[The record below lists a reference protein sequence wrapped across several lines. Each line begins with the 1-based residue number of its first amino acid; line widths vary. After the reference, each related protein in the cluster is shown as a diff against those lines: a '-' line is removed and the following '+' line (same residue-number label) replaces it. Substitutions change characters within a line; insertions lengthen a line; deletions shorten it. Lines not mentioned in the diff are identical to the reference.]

1 MHSRSRADRLFD
13 LFNYAFLTLLLIVIL
28 YPLYFII
35 IASVSDPISVS
46 GGKVWLF
53 PVDFTLE
60 GYQRI
65 MENQTIWVGYKNT
78 LVYMTV
84 GTAVN
89 VAITV
94 TGAYPLSRKDMYGRH
109 LFMFLITFTMFFSGG
124 LIPTYLL
131 VKSLGLMNSMWA
143 LILPGAV
150 SVWNLIITR
159 TFFQHNIP
167 DELREAAAMDGCSD
181 FKFFL
186 QVALPLSKS
195 ILAVLVLFYG
205 VSHWN
210 SFFSALI
217 YLRDEAQ
224 YPLQLVLRNIL
235 IQNEVQELMNLDL
248 GASNSLSESIKYG
261 VIIVASIPVLI
272 LYPMVQKYFVK
283 GVMIGSLKG

>member
-1 MHSRSRADRLFD
+1 MHTRSRADRLFD
-13 LFNYAFLTLLLIVIL
+13 WFNYGFLALLLIVIL
-28 YPLYFII
+28 YPLYFIV
-35 IASVSDPISVS
+35 IASVSDPISVG

-60 GYQRI
+60 GYQKI
-65 MENQTIWVGYKNT
+65 LENQAIWVGYKNT
-78 LVYMTV
+78 ILYMAV

-94 TGAYPLSRKDMYGRH
+94 TGAYPLSRKDMYGRN

-143 LILPGAV
+143 LIIPGAV

-167 DELREAAAMDGCSD
+167 EELREAADMDGCSD
-181 FKFFL
+181 FRFFL
-186 QVALPLSKS
+186 QVALPLSKA

-205 VSHWN
+205 VGHWN

-235 IQNEVQELMNLDL
+235 IQNEVQELMNLEL
-248 GASNSLSESIKYG
+248 GAGSNLSESIKYG

>member
-1 MHSRSRADRLFD
+1 MHARSRADRLFD
-13 LFNYAFLTLLLIVIL
+13 WFNYGFLSLLLIVIL
-28 YPLYFII
+28 YPLYFIV

-60 GYQRI
+60 GYQKI
-65 MENQTIWVGYKNT
+65 LENQAIWVGYKNT
-78 LVYMTV
+78 ILYMAV

-94 TGAYPLSRKDMYGRH
+94 TGAYPLSRKDMHGRN

-167 DELREAAAMDGCSD
+167 EELREAAAIDGCSD

-186 QVALPLSKS
+186 QVALPLSKA

-205 VSHWN
+205 VGHWN

-235 IQNEVQELMNLDL
+235 IQNEVQELMNLEP
-248 GASNSLSESIKYG
+248 GAGSNLSESIKYG

>member
-1 MHSRSRADRLFD
+1 MHTRSRADRFFD
-13 LFNYAFLTLLLIVIL
+13 WFNYGFLSLLLIVIL
-28 YPLYFII
+28 YPLYFIV
-35 IASVSDPISVS
+35 IASVSDPISVG

-60 GYQRI
+60 GYQKI
-65 MENQTIWVGYKNT
+65 LENQAIWVGYKNT
-78 LVYMTV
+78 ILYMAV

-94 TGAYPLSRKDMYGRH
+94 TGAYPLSRKDMYGRN

-143 LILPGAV
+143 IILPGAV

-167 DELREAAAMDGCSD
+167 EELREAAAIDGCSD

-186 QVALPLSKS
+186 QVALPLSKA

-205 VSHWN
+205 VGHWN

-235 IQNEVQELMNLDL
+235 IQNEVQELMNLEP
-248 GASNSLSESIKYG
+248 GADSNLSESIKYG

>member
-1 MHSRSRADRLFD
+1 MHTRSRADRLFD
-13 LFNYAFLTLLLIVIL
+13 WFNYGFLALLLIVIL
-28 YPLYFII
+28 YPLYFIV
-35 IASVSDPISVS
+35 IASVSDPISVG

-60 GYQRI
+60 GYQKI
-65 MENQTIWVGYKNT
+65 LENQAIWVGYKNT
-78 LVYMTV
+78 ILYMAV

-94 TGAYPLSRKDMYGRH
+94 TGAYPLSRKDMYGRN

-167 DELREAAAMDGCSD
+167 EELREAADMDGCSD
-181 FKFFL
+181 FRFFL
-186 QVALPLSKS
+186 QVALPLSKA

-205 VSHWN
+205 VGHWN

-235 IQNEVQELMNLDL
+235 IQNEVQELMNLEL
-248 GASNSLSESIKYG
+248 GAGSNLSESIKYG

>member
-1 MHSRSRADRLFD
+1 MHTRSRADRFFD
-13 LFNYAFLTLLLIVIL
+13 WFNYGFLSLLLIVIL
-28 YPLYFII
+28 YPLYFIV
-35 IASVSDPISVS
+35 IASVSDPISVG

-60 GYQRI
+60 GYQKI
-65 MENQTIWVGYKNT
+65 LENQAIWVGYKNT
-78 LVYMTV
+78 ILYMAV

-94 TGAYPLSRKDMYGRH
+94 TGAYPLSRKDMYGRN

-150 SVWNLIITR
+150 SVWNLIIAR

-167 DELREAAAMDGCSD
+167 EELREAAAIDGCSD

-186 QVALPLSKS
+186 QVALPLSKA

-205 VSHWN
+205 VGHWN

-235 IQNEVQELMNLDL
+235 IQNEVQELMNLEP
-248 GASNSLSESIKYG
+248 GAGSNLSESIKYG

>member
-1 MHSRSRADRLFD
+1 M
-13 LFNYAFLTLLLIVIL
+13 
-28 YPLYFII
+28 
-35 IASVSDPISVS
+35 
-46 GGKVWLF
+46 
-53 PVDFTLE
+53 
-60 GYQRI
+60 
-65 MENQTIWVGYKNT
+65 
-78 LVYMTV
+78 
-84 GTAVN
+84 
-89 VAITV
+89 
-94 TGAYPLSRKDMYGRH
+94 
-109 LFMFLITFTMFFSGG
+109 
-124 LIPTYLL
+124 
-131 VKSLGLMNSMWA
+131 
-143 LILPGAV
+143 
-150 SVWNLIITR
+150 
-159 TFFQHNIP
+159 
-167 DELREAAAMDGCSD
+167 
-181 FKFFL
+181 
-186 QVALPLSKS
+186 ALPLSKS

>member
-1 MHSRSRADRLFD
+1 MHSRSRADRVFD

-94 TGAYPLSRKDMYGRH
+94 TGAYPLSRKDMYGRN

>member
-1 MHSRSRADRLFD
+1 MHTGSKADRVFD
-13 LFNYAFLTLLLIVIL
+13 LFNYGFLALLLVVIM
-28 YPLYFII
+28 YPLYFIV
-35 IASVSDPISVS
+35 IASVSDPISVG

-60 GYQRI
+60 GYQKI
-65 MENQTIWVGYKNT
+65 VENQAIWIGYKNT
-78 LVYMTV
+78 ILYMAA

-89 VAITV
+89 VAVTV
-94 TGAYPLSRKDMYGRH
+94 TGAYSLSRKDMYGRN

-131 VKSLGLMNSMWA
+131 VKSLGLMNSIWA

-167 DELREAAAMDGCSD
+167 EELREAAAMDGCSD
-181 FKFFL
+181 LKFFL
-186 QVALPLSKS
+186 RIVLPLSKA

-205 VSHWN
+205 VGHWN

-217 YLRDEAQ
+217 YLRDESQ

-235 IQNEVQELMNLDL
+235 IQNEVQELMNLEP
-248 GASNSLSESIKYG
+248 GAGSNLSESIKYG

>member
-1 MHSRSRADRLFD
+1 MHSRSRADRVFD

-94 TGAYPLSRKDMYGRH
+94 TGAYPLSRKDMYGRN

-217 YLRDEAQ
+217 YLRNEAQ